1 MVLRSEE
8 KERKKETRARLS
20 ASPDVEVSSLRL
32 HVVKRLVLQRLVE
45 LAYSRVEI
53 PDCSVAR
60 AYHLGVFEGALR
72 EVPLLVLAD
81 RTDSVILPT
90 DVDQEDL
97 LPPDFHRLHRP
108 PRKLRN
114 FECLGEPIHRD
125 EACEE

>member
-20 ASPDVEVSSLRL
+20 ASPNVEVSSLRL

-45 LAYSRVEI
+45 LAYPRVEI

-90 DVDQEDL
+90 DVDEEDH
-97 LPPDFHRLHRP
+97 LPTGFDCLHRP
-108 PRKLRN
+108 RRKLRN
-114 FECLGEPIHRD
+114 FECLCEPIHRD

>member
-1 MVLRSEE
+1 MVLRSERE
-8 KERKKETRARLS
+8 TEKETRARLS
-20 ASPDVEVSSLRL
+20 ASPDVEVSSLGL

-45 LAYSRVEI
+45 LAYPRVEI

-90 DVDQEDL
+90 DVDEEAL
-97 LPPDFHRLHRP
+97 LPSTFDRLHRP
-108 PRKLRN
+108 RRKLRH
-114 FECLGEPIHRD
+114 FECPGEPLHRAEDCED
-125 EACEE
+125 E